1 MIRSEKLCEGNL
13 STSLLE
19 GSLSLC
25 SFGCSAG
32 FPHQDAQAQQSGH
45 RLLLLSLLVSFRE
58 MDDDMKPEVKK
69 GTRKSKNRTCIA
81 LANRVPCTHTCSEI
95 SYRITDVE
103 CIKCAKNT
111 SVKSDR
117 NGWMIRREKLCEG
130 NLSTSLLEGLTSSD
144 AAQSDCENPF
154 KLKLSS
160 KMTSTRGPHTKVQV
174 LHLLRWVT
182 HTHAP
187 QQRGRCD
194 DDENEVKVKMRW
206 ELLNQDVK
214 RGTQEKRER
223 ANTNTTP
230 KRAKNPGKARKK
242 GKAKADGHGTRPAE
256 EGEDRSA
263 WTNLTKRNLSL
274 PRHAQDPTYLK
285 GGKRRNT
292 WEREPMGAS

>member
-1 MIRSEKLCEGNL
+1 MECIARAKNTSVKSDRNGWMIRSEKLCEGNL

-58 MDDDMKPEVKK
+58 MDDDMKPEVKE
-69 GTRKSKNRTCIA
+69 GTRKSKNRTCIP
-81 LANRVPCTHTCSEI
+81 LANRVPRTHTCSEI

-103 CIKCAKNT
+103 CIKRAKNT

-130 NLSTSLLEGLTSSD
+130 NLSTSLLEGFTSSD

-182 HTHAP
+182 HTPRSSGAFVDGCAELP
-187 QQRGRCD
+187 QTCF
-194 DDENEVKVKMRW
+194 
-206 ELLNQDVK
+206 
-214 RGTQEKRER
+214 
-223 ANTNTTP
+223 
-230 KRAKNPGKARKK
+230 
-242 GKAKADGHGTRPAE
+242 
-256 EGEDRSA
+256 S
-263 WTNLTKRNLSL
+263 S
-274 PRHAQDPTYLK
+274 
-285 GGKRRNT
+285 
-292 WEREPMGAS
+292 